1 MPKYDDASWHYG
13 GDFPKELPPENGA
26 THIGFFLTWCI
37 DNGLVSDFQLE
48 ESGEDVQRV
57 KGRQITGRDFL
68 LQNCDE
74 KFTDED
80 LNDLGNSFA
89 QDYYQEEGTFAEQH
103 ADYLSD
109 YQTAFEILNQELDTK
124 LESIYHIE
132 DSVEVYEGIK
142 IILDERFKQWKA
154 FAGIA

>member
-13 GDFPKELPPENGA
+13 GDFPKDLPPENGA
-26 THIGFFLTWCI
+26 THIGFFITWCI
-37 DNGLVSDFQLE
+37 DNDLVSDFQLE
-48 ESGEDVQRV
+48 ESAEDVQRV
-57 KGRQITGRDFL
+57 KERKMTGRDFL

-89 QDYYQEEGTFAEQH
+89 QDYYEEDGRFAEQH

-109 YQTAFEILNQELDTK
+109 YQTAFEILNQQLD
-124 LESIYHIE
+124 
-132 DSVEVYEGIK
+132 
-142 IILDERFKQWKA
+142 
-154 FAGIA
+154 